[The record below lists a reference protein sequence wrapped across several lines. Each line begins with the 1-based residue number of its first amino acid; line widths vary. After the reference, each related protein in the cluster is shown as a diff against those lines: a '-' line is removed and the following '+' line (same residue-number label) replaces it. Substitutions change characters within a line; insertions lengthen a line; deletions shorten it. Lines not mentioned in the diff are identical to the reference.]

1 MQWETIYFSSK
12 LLTWDS
18 KNVVVLDS
26 VTVTE
31 EVSDDPRNTS

>member
-1 MQWETIYFSSK
+1 MGDNLFQFKTVN
-12 LLTWDS
+12 LGQ
-18 KNVVVLDS
+18 KNVLVLDS